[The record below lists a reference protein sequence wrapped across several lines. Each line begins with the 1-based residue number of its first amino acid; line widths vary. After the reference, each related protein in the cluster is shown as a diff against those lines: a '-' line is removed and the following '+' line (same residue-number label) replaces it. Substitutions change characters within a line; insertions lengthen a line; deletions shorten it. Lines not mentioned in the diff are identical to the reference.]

1 MLIPIKQFSR
11 IHVVSSS
18 KRPLCRIKKP
28 IIDPENGKILAFQT
42 TLSNTPFLSVQDI
55 YSLNRDYLQLSPQYE
70 FHPLEDLVRVQKVL
84 ERKIRIL
91 YKKVKTESGE
101 ILGRVTNFE
110 IDSEA
115 LVLHSLT
122 VQKRHFHLIKGLPR
136 IIHQKNIL
144 EITSHYILVKDSS
157 LKLNLLEEN
166 SQKAFSEQPAL

>member
-11 IHVVSSS
+11 IQIISSNQ
-18 KRPLCRIKKP
+18 RPVCRIKKP
-28 IIDPENGKILAFQT
+28 IIDPQNGKVLAFQT
-42 TLSNTPFLSVQDI
+42 TLSQTPFLSIQDVATI
-55 YSLNRDYLQLSPQYE
+55 NRDYLQLTPHYD

-84 ERKIRIL
+84 EQKIRLL

-110 IDSEA
+110 IDTDA
-115 LVLHSLT
+115 FVLHNIT

-144 EITSHYILVKDSS
+144 EITPTFILVKDST
-157 LKLNLLEEN
+157 LKLNLLEE
-166 SQKAFSEQPAL
+166 SQKPLSEQPAL